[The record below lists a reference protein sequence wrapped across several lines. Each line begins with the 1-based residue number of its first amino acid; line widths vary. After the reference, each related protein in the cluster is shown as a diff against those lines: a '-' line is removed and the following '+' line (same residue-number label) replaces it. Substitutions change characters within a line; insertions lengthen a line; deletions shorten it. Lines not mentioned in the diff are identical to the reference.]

1 MEKQEYINLLNQVIG
16 LIKMRRDEQMDTIFN
31 YGDYGLKPMFLEKYT
46 PLKQIL
52 DNDVI
57 EKVQIGIYK
66 NGDLV
71 LEKVNKTSFKD
82 LYNQVALKVLEIE
95 EKYQAYLVELNNNPM
110 EERLREIIENKVY

>member
-1 MEKQEYINLLNQVIG
+1 MEEYIQLIQQCLSI
-16 LIKMRRDEQMDTIFN
+16 IKMRRDEQMDTIFN

-52 DNDVI
+52 DNDVVD
-57 EKVQIGIYK
+57 EVQIGIYK

-110 EERLREIIENKVY
+110 EERLREIIENAVY